1 MHPRNSPSRWRID
14 CQYVVRLR
22 AGGSGAATAYHTAKG
37 GILMLSRAA
46 AVEYAR
52 EGIRVNCIHP
62 GLVETPMTA
71 SLPREWYDSI
81 LKQTPL
87 RRPASADEIAK
98 AVLFLISDDASFVT
112 STGLVIDGGWTAT

>member
-1 MHPRNSPSRWRID
+1 MASHNRHRCDERVARDEGMHPRNSPSRWRID

-52 EGIRVNCIHP
+52 
-62 GLVETPMTA
+62 
-71 SLPREWYDSI
+71 
-81 LKQTPL
+81 
-87 RRPASADEIAK
+87 
-98 AVLFLISDDASFVT
+98 
-112 STGLVIDGGWTAT
+112 